1 MFSVG
6 DLVVHP
12 MHGAGVIDAIVQEKV
27 AGSTQDY
34 YVFKMPVG
42 GLLLKIPTA
51 NSQTIGVRSVIQRP
65 EAEALIAAIPS
76 LAVEESSNWN
86 KRYRENLLRMKSGDL
101 YEVARVIKGLMFRER
116 KRGLSNGERKMLHTA
131 RQILLSELV
140 LAEDSGYEE
149 VERRVEQAMLRH
161 RRSRDNVFADH
172 VREHSA
178 VSGEI
183 SREVG
188 SWHFSKNSGMPSA
201 LAAPRWWRRQA
212 VLPAWAG

>member
-1 MFSVG
+1 MILCGKCKALEKIVKKFQNK
-6 DLVVHP
+6 LVKLLKSRYNEIYENRKVEIERAGSSHRP
-12 MHGAGVIDAIVQEKV
+12 AEMDGAGVIDAIVQEKV

-149 VERRVEQAMLRH
+149 VERRVEQAMLQTP
-161 RRSRDNVFADH
+161 
-172 VREHSA
+172 
-178 VSGEI
+178 EI
-183 SREVG
+183 QR
-188 SWHFSKNSGMPSA
+188 
-201 LAAPRWWRRQA
+201 
-212 VLPAWAG
+212 

>member
-12 MHGAGVIDAIVQEKV
+12 RHGAGVIDAIVREKV

-51 NSQTIGVRSVIQRP
+51 NSQAIGIRSIIQRP

-76 LAVEESSNWN
+76 MPVEENSNWN
-86 KRYRENLLRMKSGDL
+86 KRYRENMARLKSGDL
-101 YEVARVIKGLMFRER
+101 YEVARVIKGLLYRER
-116 KRGLSNGERKMLHTA
+116 RRGLSNGERKMLHSA
-131 RQILLSELV
+131 KQILLSELV

-149 VERRVEQAMLRH
+149 LEKRVERAMFQ
-161 RRSRDNVFADH
+161 SP
-172 VREHSA
+172 
-178 VSGEI
+178 VSPG
-183 SREVG
+183 
-188 SWHFSKNSGMPSA
+188 
-201 LAAPRWWRRQA
+201 
-212 VLPAWAG
+212 

>member
-149 VERRVEQAMLRH
+149 VERRVEQAMLQTPEIQ
-161 RRSRDNVFADH
+161 FADH